1 MAGKHYEADDLLE
14 RGVLADMSGKPQP
27 ALFRQALARFK
38 ECSAA
43 MALLDRKM
51 GELIAIHEKGK
62 PVPEFGETLRKI
74 LEQGGPVPRVSLTG
88 VRYANV
94 ARDQQQP
101 PKDFPKDLASI
112 MAAQRSDLQILKKQ
126 LDGMIAAF
134 TDVMPLGEKGEFSAA
149 LLSGR
154 HGFAD
159 KVQQSVYLTGV
170 FVQFYVSTCM
180 ATIDATMQVYPK
192 GLEWLKGGAP
202 PKQKGQ

>member
-1 MAGKHYEADDLLE
+1 
-14 RGVLADMSGKPQP
+14 MSGKPQP
-27 ALFRQALARFK
+27 ALFRQALERFK
-38 ECSAA
+38 QCSAA
-43 MALLDRKM
+43 MDALDRKM
-51 GELIAIHEKGK
+51 GELVAIHEKAK
-62 PVPEFGETLRKI
+62 LVPEFGETLRKI
-74 LEQGGPVPRVSLTG
+74 LEQGGPVPRVSLKG
-88 VRYANV
+88 IRYANI

-101 PKDFPKDLASI
+101 PTDYPKDLASV
-112 MAAQRSDLQILKKQ
+112 MSAHRSDLKILKGQ
-126 LDGMIAAF
+126 LDDMIRAF

-170 FVQFYVSTCM
+170 YVQFYVATCM

-202 PKQKGQ
+202 AKPPRE